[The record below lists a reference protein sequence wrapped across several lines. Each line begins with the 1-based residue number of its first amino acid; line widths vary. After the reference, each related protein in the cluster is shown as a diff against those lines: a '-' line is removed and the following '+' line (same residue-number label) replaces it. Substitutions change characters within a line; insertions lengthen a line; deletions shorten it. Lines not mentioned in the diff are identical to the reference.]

1 MQVVLLPPAPPP
13 PVPSPFCLPSSD
25 LSWPPW
31 SAAAEA
37 TAEDVLGGGG
47 GGPEDDWT
55 SLAWLVLLVLE
66 REDVVDS
73 DRWAGVE
80 PSWGFL
86 LLLSSRLSSRLSSSS
101 GSLLSPEL
109 HSSLTLSLSLWR
121 AMSASSSWQG
131 KSVSVRSVGWLQ
143 LTQPVPQ
150 CPAPHVAGRL
160 HVVVV
165 DVAPAAV
172 SLQAAVALLGSA
184 LLLPV
189 ELQRVSRVA

>member
-1 MQVVLLPPAPPP
+1 MGLFDGSGKAGACSRIGVGDAHLAEAWATHAVGGLGAHGP
-13 PVPSPFCLPSSD
+13 PVLRVGEWVVAVRIAMAPAIDRDS
-25 LSWPPW
+25 
-31 SAAAEA
+31 
-37 TAEDVLGGGG
+37 EDVLGGGG

-86 LLLSSRLSSRLSSSS
+86 LLLSSRLSSSS

-121 AMSASSSWQG
+121 AMSASSS
-131 KSVSVRSVGWLQ
+131 
-143 LTQPVPQ
+143 
-150 CPAPHVAGRL
+150 
-160 HVVVV
+160 
-165 DVAPAAV
+165 
-172 SLQAAVALLGSA
+172 
-184 LLLPV
+184 
-189 ELQRVSRVA
+189 